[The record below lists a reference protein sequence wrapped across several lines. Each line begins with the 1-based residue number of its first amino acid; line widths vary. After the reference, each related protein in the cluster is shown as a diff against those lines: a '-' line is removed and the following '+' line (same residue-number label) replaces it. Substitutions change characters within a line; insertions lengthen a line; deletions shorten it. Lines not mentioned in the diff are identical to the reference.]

1 MQIQASDL
9 LLSIISD
16 DASST
21 GQVSNVDSGELQ
33 MIPIAVIRKLNEQS
47 TSKLAEITRTIDGS
61 CNVAEINAA
70 RELLDR
76 STQRKQ
82 R

>member
-1 MQIQASDL
+1 MHIQASDR

-16 DASST
+16 NATST
-21 GQVSNVDSGELQ
+21 TQVANVDNGELQ
-33 MIPIAVIRKLNEQS
+33 MIPIAAVRKLNEQS
-47 TSKLAEITRTIDGS
+47 TSKLAEITRTSDGS
-61 CNVAEINAA
+61 CNVAEMNAA
-70 RELLDR
+70 RVLLDR

>member
-1 MQIQASDL
+1 MHTQASDR

-16 DASST
+16 DATST
-21 GQVSNVDSGELQ
+21 GQVANVDNGELQ
-33 MIPIAVIRKLNEQS
+33 MIPIAVLRKVNEQS
-47 TSKLAEITRTIDGS
+47 TSKLAEMTRTSDGS
-61 CNVAEINAA
+61 CNVAEIKAA
-70 RELLDR
+70 RDLLDR